1 MGAGMLIVVV
11 VVAAVLV
18 IASGVWVAVALL
30 RAMADLNRKAP
41 TVRESAEFSSA
52 R

>member
-1 MGAGMLIVVV
+1 MGVGLLIMVVL
-11 VVAAVLV
+11 AAALV

-30 RAMADLNRKAP
+30 RALADLNRQDHAAHTP
-41 TVRESAEFSSA
+41 VESPSD